1 MMQIG
6 MALSFVLSYPANV
19 FLVKRGW
26 KEKMPQTRDEMKRK
40 TAKQNFEQQTDFV
53 KGCYCRL

>member
-19 FLVKRGW
+19 FLAKRGW

-40 TAKQNFEQQTDFV
+40 TAKQNFEQQRDFV